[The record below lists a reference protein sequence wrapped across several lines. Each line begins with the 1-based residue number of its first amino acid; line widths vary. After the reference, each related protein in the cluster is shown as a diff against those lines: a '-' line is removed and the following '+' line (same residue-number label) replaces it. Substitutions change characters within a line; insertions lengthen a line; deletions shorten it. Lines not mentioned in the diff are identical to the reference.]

1 MKQYGKFLTQV
12 ITKNR
17 SFSGRFF
24 YSKYACTGTPHGHLA
39 KLDGTIYQWKEK
51 RQQSPNGFDP
61 RHDSCRGTGIGG
73 SVNKRRD
80 TQAAPLI
87 CLFFVSHHSL
97 CRTIS
102 TVPSQVLKMV
112 SKTAYPVVVKTNPLV
127 RPPNWDGS

>member
-1 MKQYGKFLTQV
+1 MKTNKLVRLFSILLALTMIFALV
-12 ITKNR
+12 
-17 SFSGRFF
+17 F

-80 TQAAPLI
+80 MIATLFLSFLSFALQMLI
-87 CLFFVSHHSL
+87 FKAFGL
-97 CRTIS
+97 
-102 TVPSQVLKMV
+102 
-112 SKTAYPVVVKTNPLV
+112 
-127 RPPNWDGS
+127 